1 VTRISIGSS
10 TGTPVKTSSGT
21 TTARP
26 SSLSALEL
34 RERFGCLGV
43 VVDAKPQAVGF
54 YQGLGST
61 PLAVVRGQLGDRPE
75 PLPMFLSVRSIESA
89 GAGSV
94 PP

>member
-1 VTRISIGSS
+1 MTRISIGSS

-21 TTARP
+21 TSARP
-26 SSLSALEL
+26 SSLCALEL

-43 VVDAKPQAVGF
+43 VVDAKPPAVGF
-54 YQGLGST
+54 YQGLGFT
-61 PLAVVRGQLGDRPE
+61 PLAVVRGQLGERPE
-75 PLPMFLSVRSIESA
+75 PLPMFLSVRSIETA

>member
-1 VTRISIGSS
+1 MFH
-10 TGTPVKTSSGT
+10 
-21 TTARP
+21 
-26 SSLSALEL
+26 SALEL

-54 YQGLGST
+54 YQGLGFT

-75 PLPMFLSVRSIESA
+75 PLPMFLSVRSIETA